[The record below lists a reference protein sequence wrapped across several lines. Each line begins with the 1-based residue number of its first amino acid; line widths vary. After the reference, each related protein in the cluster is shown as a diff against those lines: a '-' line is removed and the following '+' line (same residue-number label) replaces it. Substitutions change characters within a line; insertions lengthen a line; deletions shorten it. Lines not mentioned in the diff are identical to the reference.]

1 MSKKA
6 PATTFL
12 IWTSMCAEL
21 LQQSTLT
28 TGSSN
33 ILNKRKR
40 SNGGA
45 DKNMN
50 ENKQKLYKYLNYGI
64 MKFTNNTV

>member
-1 MSKKA
+1 
-6 PATTFL
+6 
-12 IWTSMCAEL
+12 MCAEL